1 MYTIFYMFLA
11 CIILY
16 ILPMIYLTY
25 KTYTFVDRTNLIL
38 EELYLLLRDGDGE
51 AFFNAENEDSYK
63 VIKANRDKELDER
76 NNKLKQ
82 ELNMVDELEVITDRL
97 EIQRIIDEDST
108 AYAGGV
114 YNLDHK
120 KIDAS
125 LLDGDEYAN

>member
-82 ELNMVDELEVITDRL
+82 ELNMVNEFEVITDKF
-97 EIQRIIDEDST
+97 EIQRIINEDTT

-114 YNLDHK
+114 YNLNHE

-125 LLDGDEYAN
+125 LLDRDEYAN